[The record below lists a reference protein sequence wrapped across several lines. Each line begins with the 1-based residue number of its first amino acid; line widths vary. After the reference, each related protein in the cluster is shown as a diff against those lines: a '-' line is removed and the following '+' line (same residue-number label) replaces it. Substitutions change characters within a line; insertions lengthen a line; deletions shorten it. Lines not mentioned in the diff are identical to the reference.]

1 MRRLLLALSLLAPL
15 ATVHAQIGVEIGLP
29 GVNIGINLPVYPQLV
44 LVPGSPVYYAPRASS
59 NYFFYDGLYW
69 VYRDDN
75 WYSSDWYNG
84 PWQSINP
91 IDVPRFVLRVP
102 VRYYRQ
108 PPSYFRGWQAN
119 AAPRWGDHWG
129 RDWSAQRHGWNDR
142 KQYATPR
149 PAPLPSY
156 QRKYTGDRYPGAR
169 EQQQVIRAENYRYK
183 PREAVT
189 RQHFEQSPLPD
200 AGPRDQSRPMPSE
213 RPPQMQSRPPATAR
227 ENRPPEAGNA
237 RDGMRERPA
246 SPQGRP
252 EKAEE
257 RPQERIRQRAPE
269 REPNKEAGNARDR
282 GQERNQDRGQDK
294 AQNRGRDNRN
304 DERGP
309 DRR

>member
-189 RQHFEQSPLPD
+189 RQHFEQSPRPD
-200 AGPRDQSRPMPSE
+200 AGPREQS
-213 RPPQMQSRPPATAR
+213 
-227 ENRPPEAGNA
+227 RPPEAGNA
-237 RDGMRERPA
+237 RDGMRERA
-246 SPQGRP
+246 APQSRP
-252 EKAEE
+252 E
-257 RPQERIRQRAPE
+257 RTQERSQERVEQRAPE
-269 REPNKEAGNARDR
+269 RQPNKGAGNAQDR
-282 GQERNQDRGQDK
+282 VQDRGQDK
-294 AQNRGRDNRN
+294 GPDRGRDNRN

>member
-44 LVPGSPVYYAPRASS
+44 LVPGSPVYYAPRANS

-91 IDVPRFVLRVP
+91 VDVPRFVLRVP

-189 RQHFEQSPLPD
+189 RQHFEQSP
-200 AGPRDQSRPMPSE
+200 
-213 RPPQMQSRPPATAR
+213 RPPAAPR
-227 ENRPPEAGNA
+227 ENRPPEAGNV
-237 RDGMRERPA
+237 REHSA

-252 EKAEE
+252 EKAAERTAE
-257 RPQERIRQRAPE
+257 RPQERIQQRAPE
-269 REPNKEAGNARDR
+269 REPNKEAGNA
-282 GQERNQDRGQDK
+282 QERNQDRGQDK